1 MPSPHPGRLGLPPHR
16 LWWGAIVLTL
26 GTLLVGG
33 VHCAAL
39 LHGPGTGHQLVSAAA
54 PPITR
59 PMAQPAGTDALPDGQ
74 ACALPDTELRATSP
88 QAPPTGTSP
97 TSPVGRLA
105 AASTAPAAA
114 PPVPCRP
121 ECRASGGGRSILTTV
136 CRWRI

>member
-1 MPSPHPGRLGLPPHR
+1 MPSPHSGRRGLPPHR
-16 LWWGAIVLTL
+16 LWWGVIVLTL

-105 AASTAPAAA
+105 SASTTPPAA
-114 PPVPCRP
+114 PHVPCRP
-121 ECRASGGGRSILTTV
+121 KCRASGGRSILTTV